1 MLRATD
7 EKQKVRKEVIPLPA
21 QPARHQHSSSFF
33 FLSRLCVAAAAAVR
47 FPFSSAV
54 AIVDPDRVPGLGQVL
69 LSVSF
74 FVLFIQIFVL
84 FTTLT

>member
-33 FLSRLCVAAAAAVR
+33 FLSRLCVAATAAAVR

-74 FVLFIQIFVL
+74 FVCLFKFFSYL
-84 FTTLT
+84 LP